1 MLKPHRIPEFRN
13 SSPSSTR
20 PASLPTAAAG
30 SGWGGRFKGFGDRF
44 PCLSPGCLKFLFP
57 APTSG
62 GLSGTATPPCA
73 SPSLLGVSSGFFP
86 IFFLF
91 FYSLFLPFS
100 PIRVLANG
108 AGPRGLMPNATK
120 AVPKFPSD
128 SRLGNL
134 LPNPPAFLLFSYL
147 GNTHR
152 ERRLER
158 ESHGDKRALEFGL
171 RE

>member
-1 MLKPHRIPEFRN
+1 MSEPRVPQIPVPCSDIWGLIRHFH
-13 SSPSSTR
+13 T
-20 PASLPTAAAG
+20 SL
-30 SGWGGRFKGFGDRF
+30 RF
-44 PCLSPGCLKFLFP
+44 SI
-57 APTSG
+57 APG
-62 GLSGTATPPCA
+62 GL
-73 SPSLLGVSSGFFP
+73 LRFFP
-86 IFFLF
+86 HIFPI

-108 AGPRGLMPNATK
+108 AGPRGLIPNATK

-152 ERRLER
+152 EQRLER